1 LAYGSHAMRA
11 LVVEDEA
18 AIAEVVAF
26 ALTRDG
32 IPTEVAGTLARARE
46 AGPEKDL
53 VVADLGL
60 PDGSGYDLV
69 ADLARLPNPP
79 RIIVLTS
86 RDEEVDCVAALEAG
100 ADDFVHKPF
109 SPRAL
114 VARARA
120 VLRRGR
126 RSPEA
131 PQHTGPQHTGL
142 HLDLSRREASYE
154 GRRLAL
160 TKTELDLLAVLA
172 AAPGRVYTRGQL
184 VERVWGDGHALT
196 ERTVDSHVKLL
207 RRKLDD
213 GGAPASLVVAVRGV
227 GFKLSDAP

>member
-1 LAYGSHAMRA
+1 MRA

-26 ALTRDG
+26 ALKRDG
-32 IPTEVAGTLARARE
+32 IPTEVAGTLAQARE
-46 AGPEKDL
+46 VAPEKDL
-53 VVADLGL
+53 VVVDLGL

-100 ADDFVHKPF
+100 ADDFVRKPF

-131 PQHTGPQHTGL
+131 PQRAGL

-154 GRRLAL
+154 GRRLVL

>member
-1 LAYGSHAMRA
+1 MRA

-32 IPTEVAGTLARARE
+32 MPADVASTLARGRE
-46 AGPEKDL
+46 LSSGRDL
-53 VVADLGL
+53 VVVDLGL

-69 ADLARLPNPP
+69 RDLARLPNAP
-79 RIIVLTS
+79 RVIVLTS

-126 RSPEA
+126 RGTEPA
-131 PQHTGPQHTGL
+131 PAGAL
-142 HLDLSRREASYE
+142 HVDLSRREASYE
-154 GRRLAL
+154 GRRLTL

-172 AAPGRVYTRGQL
+172 QTPGRVYTRGQL
-184 VERVWGDGHALT
+184 VERVWGGGHALT
-196 ERTVDSHVKLL
+196 DRTVDSHVKLL
-207 RRKLDD
+207 RRKLDLA
-213 GGAPASLVVAVRGV
+213 GAPPSLIASVHGV

>member
-1 LAYGSHAMRA
+1 MRA

-18 AIAEVVAF
+18 AIAEAVAF

-32 IPTEVAGTLARARE
+32 IPTTVAGTLAQARGI
-46 AGPEKDL
+46 APERDL
-53 VVADLGL
+53 VVVDLGL
-60 PDGSGYDLV
+60 PDGSGYELV
-69 ADLARLPNPP
+69 GDLARLSNAP
-79 RIIVLTS
+79 RVIVLTS
-86 RDEEVDCVAALEAG
+86 RNEDVDCVAALEAG
-100 ADDFVHKPF
+100 ADDFVTKPF

-126 RSPEA
+126 RAPEA
-131 PQHTGPQHTGL
+131 APRAGL
-142 HLDLSRREASYE
+142 HLDLSRREASFE

-207 RRKLDD
+207 RRKLDLV
-213 GGAPASLVVAVRGV
+213 GAPASLVESVRGV
-227 GFKLSDAP
+227 GFRLSDAA

>member
-1 LAYGSHAMRA
+1 MRA
-11 LVVEDEA
+11 LVVEDDR

-26 ALTRDG
+26 ALARDG
-32 IPTEVAGTLARARE
+32 MPTDIAGTLAEARQL
-46 AGPEKDL
+46 ASDRSL
-53 VVADLGL
+53 VVVDLGL
-60 PDGSGYDLV
+60 PDGSGYELV
-69 ADLARLPNPP
+69 AELTQQPSAP
-79 RIIVLTS
+79 RVIVLTS

-100 ADDFVHKPF
+100 ADDFVQKPF

-126 RSPEA
+126 RASPTPA
-131 PQHTGPQHTGL
+131 RSSL
-142 HLDLSRREASYE
+142 HLDMSRREASYE

-172 AAPGRVYTRGQL
+172 GAPGRVYTRGQL

-207 RRKLDD
+207 RKKLDRA
-213 GGAPASLVVAVRGV
+213 GAPASLVESVRGV